1 MKKEDTINPF
11 NINNKKEKNEE
22 LEEKEDDEYYYN
34 NLLLYNKKFNIGRNI
49 IWKKNMYLEL
59 KLI

>member
-1 MKKEDTINPF
+1 MKKEDIINPN

-34 NLLLYNKKFNIGRNI
+34 NLLIYNKIFNIGRNI
-49 IWKKNMYLEL
+49 IWKKKIYIWN
-59 KLI
+59 